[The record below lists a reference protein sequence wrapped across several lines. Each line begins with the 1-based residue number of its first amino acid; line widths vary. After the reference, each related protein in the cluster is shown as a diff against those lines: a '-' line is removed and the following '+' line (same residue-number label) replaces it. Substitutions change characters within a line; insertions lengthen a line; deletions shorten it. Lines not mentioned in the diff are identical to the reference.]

1 MNLSNLS
8 EKISF
13 VFLVLLV
20 FLSGCLTNENINR
33 MTTEKTGTTPLTA
46 SLEVYPKTVYSGEKL
61 TAIVSLVPA
70 EEKKIEESLVCFY
83 GGGIESECRKISL
96 TGSNDIQIDFNAP
109 FLPKNMV
116 ETENIYARIFLK
128 DDTIFSISLPVMDKE
143 ELIREAMASKAL
155 PSLKI
160 SAPSSFISLSVEV
173 DKELPISVN
182 HGKAEFELTLAFRNT
197 GNGKIFN
204 PRGVS
209 LSSLNFPE
217 ITDEELN
224 KAYFS
229 IKAPSVLH
237 IECER
242 ERYGNKYELEFFN
255 GEDIVSCHVEINDP
269 SLRVRKTYPI
279 FIEIYYGYYFDLNT
293 QYTVKAS

>member
-1 MNLSNLS
+1 VSLSNLS
-8 EKISF
+8 KKISF

-33 MTTEKTGTTPLTA
+33 MTTEKTGTKPLMA

-61 TAIVSLVPA
+61 TAAISLTPT
-70 EEKKIEESLVCFY
+70 EKKKIENPLICLY
-83 GGGIESECRKISL
+83 GSGIKTECKKITL
-96 TGSNDIQIDFNAP
+96 TGTNDIQIYFKAP

-143 ELIREAMASKAL
+143 ELIREIMASKAL

-160 SAPSSFISLSVEV
+160 STPSSFIFLSVEP
-173 DKELPISVN
+173 DKELPISAN
-182 HGKAEFELTLAFRNT
+182 HGKAEFELTLIFRNT

-237 IECER
+237 IECDR
-242 ERYGNKYELEFFN
+242 KKSGNKYELEFFN

-269 SLRVRKTYPI
+269 TLRVEKIYPI
-279 FIEIYYGYYFDLNT
+279 FVEIYYGYYLDLNA
-293 QYTVKAS
+293 QYTVKGS